1 MAQFTKV
8 NGDYQQVMH
17 LDSPA
22 YTNNGLNAVTSGY
35 AVQPQGPKLD
45 FFTTSA
51 SGSSTF
57 STTQVNVIV
66 ETIQQLATI
75 YMYQYT
81 SGTPD
86 TFAYAVYPAG
96 AWYVDSSGP
105 NGAASNVV
113 LAINTALTAAGVAN
127 TTTGAL
133 GATFIASTDSP

>member
-22 YTNNGLNAVTSGY
+22 YTNNGLNAVTDGY
-35 AVQPQGPKLD
+35 VVQLQGPKLD
-45 FFTTSA
+45 YFTTSA
-51 SGSSTF
+51 ASGTNF
-57 STTQVNVIV
+57 STTQINVIV
-66 ETIQQLATI
+66 ETIQQLATV
-75 YMYQYT
+75 YLYQYT
-81 SGTPD
+81 SASTD

-96 AWYVDSSGP
+96 AWYINSSGP
-105 NGAASNVV
+105 NGAAGNVV
-113 LAINTALTAAGVAN
+113 AAINTALTNASVAN